1 MNFNPNFENVKDLI
15 FNAILKY
22 KNQPSIIAIRE
33 KSKYSKFTFHEVD
46 NNKIVKEIMRLKN
59 NKASQNSDILITI
72 INENADIF
80 ADILDESLNGAIK
93 TWNNFPNSLEL
104 ADITPL
110 NKKGRKDSKENYKP
124 AIILSELSKLLE
136 KNVFFEKMSVYFET
150 FPWDQRRGCW
160 KGYSTQ
166 CWL

>member
-15 FNAILKY
+15 FKAILKY

-93 TWNNFPNSLEL
+93 T
-104 ADITPL
+104 
-110 NKKGRKDSKENYKP
+110 
-124 AIILSELSKLLE
+124 
-136 KNVFFEKMSVYFET
+136 
-150 FPWDQRRGCW
+150 
-160 KGYSTQ
+160 
-166 CWL
+166 